1 MGSTR
6 REAPRRGR
14 MLHDAHVRRPQGR
27 MTLCP
32 VRQSI
37 MFPVLHRLT

>member
-1 MGSTR
+1 MGGTR

-14 MLHDAHVRRPQGR
+14 MLHDAHVCRPRGR

>member
-14 MLHDAHVRRPQGR
+14 MLHEAHVRRPRGR

-32 VRQSI
+32 LRESI
-37 MFPVLHRLT
+37 MFPDLHQRT